1 MYQWLTNP
9 STPHFTPKYP
19 RYRGDEFTFTIIGLR
34 A

>member
-1 MYQWLTNP
+1 M

>member
-1 MYQWLTNP
+1 MTYS

-19 RYRGDEFTFTIIGLR
+19 SYRGGEFTFTIIGLR